1 MIDSN
6 CDAHK
11 SCIDTVYTIIL
22 SERENGCLYNTKEN
36 QIHIYFDP
44 LSLRVK
50 TI

>member
-6 CDAHK
+6 CDAHT